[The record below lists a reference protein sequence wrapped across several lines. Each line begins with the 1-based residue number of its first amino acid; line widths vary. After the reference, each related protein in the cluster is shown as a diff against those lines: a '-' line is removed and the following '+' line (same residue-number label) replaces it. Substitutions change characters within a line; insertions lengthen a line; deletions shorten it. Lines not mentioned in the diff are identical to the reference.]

1 MHQMYRNGSIY
12 GDENMEFSV
21 KNDSHLIFWS
31 LTEVSWNYVGFMVV
45 TRSSGKAESRAVSKE
60 ICKYFPVLMKALA
73 TYQSLEE
80 MFFKLMDVIMSKPE

>member
-1 MHQMYRNGSIY
+1 
-12 GDENMEFSV
+12 MEFSV

-45 TRSSGKAESRAVSKE
+45 TRSSGKAESRVVSKE
-60 ICKYFPVLMKALA
+60 ICKYFPVLMKALT

-80 MFFKLMDVIMSKPE
+80 IFFKLMDVIISKSE

>member
-1 MHQMYRNGSIY
+1 
-12 GDENMEFSV
+12 MEFSV

-60 ICKYFPVLMKALA
+60 ICKYFRVLMKALA